1 MTGWSWLGIFSV
13 ALLAASL
20 LGSWLPRQIIM
31 THTRTQMVLSLVS
44 GLMLGVA
51 LCHLIPHSFGLAGD
65 IDLVMAWALVGL
77 VFMLLLL
84 RLFHF
89 HQHDFVAAGASS
101 GLSSAEAH
109 SHIHSHDDLHAHLHA
124 DAHSHASDR
133 GIGALGLFTGL
144 CVHTVIDGIAL
155 GAVMLSE
162 HGLGLGVFLA
172 ILLHKPLDS
181 LSIETV
187 MANAG
192 WASAQRWSA
201 AIVFAVLCPLA
212 AMVFYLG
219 MAPYLESSL
228 WLPGVLA
235 FAGGAFICIA
245 LSDLLPEVQF
255 HSHDR
260 VRLTLLFLMGI
271 ALALGIGWFE
281 PAH

>member
-20 LGSWLPRQIIM
+20 LGSWLPRQITM

-51 LCHLIPHSFGLAGD
+51 LYHLIPHSFGLAGD

-89 HQHDFVAAGASS
+89 LQHDFVAAPASS
-101 GLSSAEAH
+101 ELSSAEAQ
-109 SHIHSHDDLHAHLHA
+109 SH
-124 DAHSHASDR
+124 AHSHAHTHSHPSDK

-155 GAVMLSE
+155 GAVMLSD

-192 WASAQRWSA
+192 WTSAQRWSA
-201 AIVFAVLCPLA
+201 AILFAVLCPLA
-212 AMVFYLG
+212 AMAFYLG

-228 WLPGVLA
+228 WLSGILA

-271 ALALGIGWFE
+271 GLALGIGWFE

>member
-1 MTGWSWLGIFSV
+1 MTDWAWLGIFSV

-51 LCHLIPHSFGLAGD
+51 LCHLIPHSFGLVGD

-89 HQHDFVAAGASS
+89 HQHDFVTAAASS
-101 GLSSAEAH
+101 ELSSAEADSRLPLH
-109 SHIHSHDDLHAHLHA
+109 ADLHADSHA
-124 DAHSHASDR
+124 HAHSHSSDK

-192 WASAQRWSA
+192 WASAQRWLA
-201 AIVFAVLCPLA
+201 AIVFAALCPLA
-212 AMVFYLG
+212 AMAFYLG

-228 WLPGVLA
+228 WLSGILA

-271 ALALGIGWFE
+271 GLALGIGWFE

>member
-1 MTGWSWLGIFSV
+1 MTGWSWMWICSHSV
-13 ALLAASL
+13 LAASL
-20 LGSWLPRQIIM
+20 LGSWVPRKSTM

-65 IDLVMAWALVGL
+65 IDLVMAWSLVGL

-89 HQHDFVAAGASS
+89 HQHDFVAAAASS
-101 GLSSAEAH
+101 ELLSAEADSHTHLH
-109 SHIHSHDDLHAHLHA
+109 SDSHAH
-124 DAHSHASDR
+124 AHTHRSDS

-155 GAVMLSE
+155 GAVMLSD

-192 WASAQRWSA
+192 WSSAQRWSA
-201 AIVFAVLCPLA
+201 AIVFAMLCPLA
-212 AMVFYLG
+212 AIAFHLG

-228 WLPGVLA
+228 WLPGILA

-260 VRLTLLFLMGI
+260 VRLTLLFLVGI
-271 ALALGIGWFE
+271 ALALAIGWFE

>member
-20 LGSWLPRQIIM
+20 LGSWLPRQITM

-89 HQHDFVAAGASS
+89 HQHDFVVAAASS
-101 GLSSAEAH
+101 ELSSAEADSLTHLH
-109 SHIHSHDDLHAHLHA
+109 SDSHAH
-124 DAHSHASDR
+124 AHSHPSDR

-144 CVHTVIDGIAL
+144 CVHTLIDGIAL
-155 GAVMLSE
+155 GAVMLSD

-192 WASAQRWSA
+192 WSSAQRWSA
-201 AIVFAVLCPLA
+201 AIIFAALCPLA
-212 AMVFYLG
+212 AIAFHLG
-219 MAPYLESSL
+219 MAPYLESSQ
-228 WLPGVLA
+228 WLPGILA

-260 VRLTLLFLMGI
+260 VRLTLLFLIGI
-271 ALALGIGWFE
+271 VLALAIGWFE

>member
-13 ALLAASL
+13 ALLVASL
-20 LGSWLPRQIIM
+20 LGSWLPRQITM

-89 HQHDFVAAGASS
+89 HQHDFVAAAASS
-101 GLSSAEAH
+101 ELPSAEAR
-109 SHIHSHDDLHAHLHA
+109 SHNHLQAH
-124 DAHSHASDR
+124 AHSHPSDR

-192 WASAQRWSA
+192 WSSAQRWAA

-212 AMVFYLG
+212 AMAFYLG

-228 WLPGVLA
+228 WLPGILA

-271 ALALGIGWFE
+271 GLALGIGWFE

>member
-20 LGSWLPRQIIM
+20 LGSWLPRQITM

-51 LCHLIPHSFGLAGD
+51 LYHLIPHSFGLAGD

-89 HQHDFVAAGASS
+89 HQHDFVAAPASS
-101 GLSSAEAH
+101 ELSSAEAH
-109 SHIHSHDDLHAHLHA
+109 SHAHCQAH
-124 DAHSHASDR
+124 AHSHPSDR

-155 GAVMLSE
+155 GAVMLSD

-192 WASAQRWSA
+192 WTSAQRWSA
-201 AIVFAVLCPLA
+201 AILFAVLCPLA
-212 AMVFYLG
+212 AMAFYLG

-228 WLPGVLA
+228 WLSGILA

-260 VRLTLLFLMGI
+260 VRLTLLFLIGI
-271 ALALGIGWFE
+271 VLALAIGWFE

>member
-1 MTGWSWLGIFSV
+1 MIGWSWLGIFSV

-20 LGSWLPRQIIM
+20 LGSWLPRQITM

-65 IDLVMAWALVGL
+65 IDLVMAWSLVGL

-89 HQHDFVAAGASS
+89 HQHDFVAAAASS
-101 GLSSAEAH
+101 ELSSAEAD
-109 SHIHSHDDLHAHLHA
+109 SRLPLPADLHAHAH
-124 DAHSHASDR
+124 AHSHSSDR

-172 ILLHKPLDS
+172 IYCTS
-181 LSIETV
+181 
-187 MANAG
+187 
-192 WASAQRWSA
+192 RW
-201 AIVFAVLCPLA
+201 IPC
-212 AMVFYLG
+212 
-219 MAPYLESSL
+219 
-228 WLPGVLA
+228 
-235 FAGGAFICIA
+235 
-245 LSDLLPEVQF
+245 
-255 HSHDR
+255 R
-260 VRLTLLFLMGI
+260 
-271 ALALGIGWFE
+271 
-281 PAH
+281 

>member
-20 LGSWLPRQIIM
+20 LGSWLPRQITM

-51 LCHLIPHSFGLAGD
+51 LYHLIPHSFGLAGD

-89 HQHDFVAAGASS
+89 HQHDFVAAAASS
-101 GLSSAEAH
+101 EESSAEAQ
-109 SHIHSHDDLHAHLHA
+109 SHAHYHA
-124 DAHSHASDR
+124 HAHSHPSDR

-192 WASAQRWSA
+192 WTSVQRWSA
-201 AIVFAVLCPLA
+201 AILFAVLCPLA
-212 AMVFYLG
+212 AMAFYLG

-228 WLPGVLA
+228 WLSGILA

-271 ALALGIGWFE
+271 GLALGIGWFE

>member
-1 MTGWSWLGIFSV
+1 
-13 ALLAASL
+13 
-20 LGSWLPRQIIM
+20 
-31 THTRTQMVLSLVS
+31 
-44 GLMLGVA
+44 
-51 LCHLIPHSFGLAGD
+51 
-65 IDLVMAWALVGL
+65 
-77 VFMLLLL
+77 MLLLL

-89 HQHDFVAAGASS
+89 HQHDFVAAAASS
-101 GLSSAEAH
+101 ELSSAEAD
-109 SHIHSHDDLHAHLHA
+109 SQTNLRADLHADSHA
-124 DAHSHASDR
+124 HAHSHPSER

-155 GAVMLSE
+155 GAVMLSD

-192 WASAQRWSA
+192 WSSAQRWSA
-201 AIVFAVLCPLA
+201 AIVFAMLCPLA
-212 AMVFYLG
+212 AIAFHLG

-228 WLPGVLA
+228 WLPGTLA

-271 ALALGIGWFE
+271 ALALAIGWFE

>member
-20 LGSWLPRQIIM
+20 LGSWLPRQITM

-51 LCHLIPHSFGLAGD
+51 LYHLIPHSFGLAGD

-89 HQHDFVAAGASS
+89 HQHDFVAAAGSS
-101 GLSSAEAH
+101 ELSSAEAQ
-109 SHIHSHDDLHAHLHA
+109 SH
-124 DAHSHASDR
+124 AHSHAHAHSHPSDR

-155 GAVMLSE
+155 GAVMLSD

-192 WASAQRWSA
+192 WTSAQRWSA
-201 AIVFAVLCPLA
+201 AILFSVLCPLA
-212 AMVFYLG
+212 AMALYLG
-219 MAPYLESSL
+219 MTPYLESSL
-228 WLPGVLA
+228 WLSGILA

-271 ALALGIGWFE
+271 GLALGIGWFE

>member
-20 LGSWLPRQIIM
+20 LGSWLPRQITM

-51 LCHLIPHSFGLAGD
+51 LYHLIPHSFGLAGD

-89 HQHDFVAAGASS
+89 HQHDFVAAPASS
-101 GLSSAEAH
+101 ELSSAEAH
-109 SHIHSHDDLHAHLHA
+109 SHAHCQAH
-124 DAHSHASDR
+124 AHSHPSDR

-155 GAVMLSE
+155 GAVMLSD

-192 WASAQRWSA
+192 WTSAQRWSA
-201 AIVFAVLCPLA
+201 AILFAVLCPLA
-212 AMVFYLG
+212 AMAFYLG

-228 WLPGVLA
+228 WLSGILA

-271 ALALGIGWFE
+271 GLALGIGWFE

>member
-20 LGSWLPRQIIM
+20 LGSWLPRQITM

-51 LCHLIPHSFGLAGD
+51 LCHLIPHSFGLTGD

-89 HQHDFVAAGASS
+89 HQHDFVAAAASS
-101 GLSSAEAH
+101 ELSSGETH
-109 SHIHSHDDLHAHLHA
+109 SHAHLPVDLHAH
-124 DAHSHASDR
+124 AHSHSSER

-155 GAVMLSE
+155 GAVMLSD

-192 WASAQRWSA
+192 WTSAQRWSA
-201 AIVFAVLCPLA
+201 AILFAVLCPLA
-212 AMVFYLG
+212 AMAFYLG

-228 WLPGVLA
+228 WLSGILA

-271 ALALGIGWFE
+271 GLALGIGWFE

>member
-20 LGSWLPRQIIM
+20 LGSWLPRQITM

-51 LCHLIPHSFGLAGD
+51 LYHLIPHSFGLAGD

-89 HQHDFVAAGASS
+89 HQHDFVAAAASS
-101 GLSSAEAH
+101 ELSSGETH
-109 SHIHSHDDLHAHLHA
+109 SHAHLPVDLHAH
-124 DAHSHASDR
+124 AHSHSSER

-155 GAVMLSE
+155 GAVMLSD

-192 WASAQRWSA
+192 WTSAQRWSA
-201 AIVFAVLCPLA
+201 AILFAVLCPLA
-212 AMVFYLG
+212 AMAFYLG

-228 WLPGVLA
+228 WLSGILA

-271 ALALGIGWFE
+271 GLALGIGWFE

>member
-77 VFMLLLL
+77 VFMVLLL

-89 HQHDFVAAGASS
+89 HQHDFVAAGACSE
-101 GLSSAEAH
+101 LSSAEADSHTHLH
-109 SHIHSHDDLHAHLHA
+109 SDSHAHAH
-124 DAHSHASDR
+124 AHSHPSDR

-155 GAVMLSE
+155 GAVMLSD

-192 WASAQRWSA
+192 WSSAQRWSA
-201 AIVFAVLCPLA
+201 AIVFAMLCPLA
-212 AMVFYLG
+212 AIAFHLG

-228 WLPGVLA
+228 WLPGILA

-271 ALALGIGWFE
+271 ALALAIGWFE

>member
-20 LGSWLPRQIIM
+20 LGSWLPRQITM

-89 HQHDFVAAGASS
+89 HQHDFVAAAASS
-101 GLSSAEAH
+101 EESSAEAQ
-109 SHIHSHDDLHAHLHA
+109 SHAHYHA
-124 DAHSHASDR
+124 HAHSHPSDR

-144 CVHTVIDGIAL
+144 CVHTLIDGIAL
-155 GAVMLSE
+155 GAVMLSD

-192 WASAQRWSA
+192 WSSAQRWSA
-201 AIVFAVLCPLA
+201 AIVFAMLCPLA
-212 AMVFYLG
+212 AIAFHLG

-228 WLPGVLA
+228 WLPGILA

-271 ALALGIGWFE
+271 ALALAIGWFE

>member
-1 MTGWSWLGIFSV
+1 MTDWAWLGIFSV

-51 LCHLIPHSFGLAGD
+51 LCHLIPHSFGLVGD
-65 IDLVMAWALVGL
+65 IDLVIAWSLVGL

-89 HQHDFVAAGASS
+89 HQHDFVTAAAS
-101 GLSSAEAH
+101 GELSSAEAD
-109 SHIHSHDDLHAHLHA
+109 SRLPLPADLHAHAH
-124 DAHSHASDR
+124 AHSHSSDR

-192 WASAQRWSA
+192 WASAQRWLA
-201 AIVFAVLCPLA
+201 AIVFAALCPLA
-212 AMVFYLG
+212 AMAFYLG

-228 WLPGVLA
+228 WLSGILA

-271 ALALGIGWFE
+271 GLALGIGWFE

>member
-20 LGSWLPRQIIM
+20 LGSWLPRQITM

-89 HQHDFVAAGASS
+89 HQHDFVAAAASS
-101 GLSSAEAH
+101 EESSAEAQ
-109 SHIHSHDDLHAHLHA
+109 SHAHYHA
-124 DAHSHASDR
+124 HAHSHPSDR

-144 CVHTVIDGIAL
+144 CVHTLIDGIAL
-155 GAVMLSE
+155 GAVMLSD

-192 WASAQRWSA
+192 WSSAQRWSA
-201 AIVFAVLCPLA
+201 AILFAMLCPLA
-212 AMVFYLG
+212 AIAFHLG

-228 WLPGVLA
+228 WLPGILA

-260 VRLTLLFLMGI
+260 VRLTLLFLIGI
-271 ALALGIGWFE
+271 VLALAIGWFE

>member
-20 LGSWLPRQIIM
+20 LGSWLPRQITM

-51 LCHLIPHSFGLAGD
+51 LYHLIPHSFGLAGD

-89 HQHDFVAAGASS
+89 HQHDFVAAAASS
-101 GLSSAEAH
+101 ELSSAEAQ
-109 SHIHSHDDLHAHLHA
+109 SH
-124 DAHSHASDR
+124 AHSHAHAHSHPSDR

-192 WASAQRWSA
+192 WTSAQRWSA
-201 AIVFAVLCPLA
+201 AILFAVLCPLA
-212 AMVFYLG
+212 AMAFYLG

-228 WLPGVLA
+228 WLSGILA

-271 ALALGIGWFE
+271 GLALGIGWFE

>member
-20 LGSWLPRQIIM
+20 LGSWLPRQITM

-89 HQHDFVAAGASS
+89 HQHDFVAAAASS
-101 GLSSAEAH
+101 EESSAEAQ
-109 SHIHSHDDLHAHLHA
+109 SHAHYHA
-124 DAHSHASDR
+124 HAHSHPSDR

-144 CVHTVIDGIAL
+144 CVHTLIDGIAL
-155 GAVMLSE
+155 GAVMLSD

-192 WASAQRWSA
+192 WSSAQRWSA
-201 AIVFAVLCPLA
+201 AIVFAMLCPLA
-212 AMVFYLG
+212 AIAFHLG

-228 WLPGVLA
+228 WLPGILA

-260 VRLTLLFLMGI
+260 VRLTLLFLIGI
-271 ALALGIGWFE
+271 VLALAIGWFE

>member
-20 LGSWLPRQIIM
+20 LGSWLPRQVTM

-51 LCHLIPHSFGLAGD
+51 LYHLIPHSFGLAGD

-89 HQHDFVAAGASS
+89 HQHDFVAAPASS
-101 GLSSAEAH
+101 ELSSAEAH
-109 SHIHSHDDLHAHLHA
+109 SHAHCQAH
-124 DAHSHASDR
+124 AHSHPSDR

-192 WASAQRWSA
+192 WTSAQRWSA
-201 AIVFAVLCPLA
+201 AILFAVLCPLA
-212 AMVFYLG
+212 AMAFYLG

-228 WLPGVLA
+228 WLSGILA

-271 ALALGIGWFE
+271 GLALGIGWFE